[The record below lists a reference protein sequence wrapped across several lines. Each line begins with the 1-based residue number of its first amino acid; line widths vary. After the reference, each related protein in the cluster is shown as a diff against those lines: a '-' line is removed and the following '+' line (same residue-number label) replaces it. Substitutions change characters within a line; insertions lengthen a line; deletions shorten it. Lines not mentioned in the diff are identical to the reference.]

1 MSLSIRN
8 ISVLVVED
16 EALLR
21 MEAADMSEDAGLTVF
36 EAGNADE
43 AILILEHHPEICI
56 LFTDIH
62 IPGSMDGIKLSH
74 YARRRWPPLKIIVTS
89 GQSHPGA
96 SDLPGGSVFLPKP
109 VSAARFA
116 REVREMMIS

>member
-1 MSLSIRN
+1 MSLSNRN

-21 MEAADMSEDAGLTVF
+21 MEAADMSEDAGFIVF

-62 IPGSMDGIKLSH
+62 IPGSMDGM
-74 YARRRWPPLKIIVTS
+74 
-89 GQSHPGA
+89 Q
-96 SDLPGGSVFLPKP
+96 
-109 VSAARFA
+109 
-116 REVREMMIS
+116 